1 MTFASY
7 MMAWNAAAVICLAL
21 GIALMI
27 FEMFT
32 PGLGIPALLSVIS
45 FIAAIVLSANSFA
58 HALIT
63 LALILILLGV
73 CAFFIFRA
81 FSKGKLH
88 RIVLSETVSGDSS
101 PLLDMSAMTGA
112 EGVCLNTLRPSGDAD
127 FAGKKLDVISEGEFI
142 EKGSRVRIE
151 RIEGHRIIVRKVS
164 E

>member
-7 MMAWNAAAVICLAL
+7 MMAWNTAALICLL
-21 GIALMI
+21 VGLALMI

-32 PGLGIPALLSVIS
+32 PGLGVPALLGVIS
-45 FIAAIVLSANSFA
+45 LLAAIVLSARSFA

-63 LALILILLGV
+63 LALILIFLGV
-73 CAFFIFRA
+73 FAFFIFRA

-88 RIVLSETVSGDSS
+88 RIILSETVNGDST
-101 PLLDMSAMTGA
+101 PLKELDAMTGS
-112 EGVCLNTLRPSGDAD
+112 EGVCLTTLRPSGDAD
-127 FAGKKLDVISEGEFI
+127 FSGKKLDVVSEGEFI

-151 RIEGHRIIVRKVS
+151 RIEGLRIIVKKVS